1 MRLALAWLVA
11 VPLLAQ
17 QAAQTPAQQP
27 AAEPPP
33 SPTPAASPTP
43 ATSPTAA
50 APPEP
55 APAAETWI
63 TGSLD
68 LGYRFT
74 SVGGDNEVYRSVVNL
89 GQGPRLLGLDFTIV
103 DPKKRLFD
111 RLDVRANN
119 WGGDPYNTVH
129 VNASKLGIYD
139 FNFDYRD
146 IAYFNMLP
154 SFADPLFGTGIVLD
168 EDSYFSRRRMSDF
181 QLDLLPGHRI
191 IPYLAYGRDSG
202 EGTGITTF
210 VSDVNEYP
218 VADQAFDKTDN
229 FRGGIRLEFNNFH
242 VTLEQGGTTL
252 RDNQQAY
259 DSTVNYGNNYQ
270 PYFGQTLDLTNL
282 AQAYGIRGSSVY
294 TRVLFTANPHSWLD
308 LYGQFLYSQ
317 ADTSVNYT
325 QFDTGNLVLES
336 AILFYTGE
344 QALGFAEGKQPHT
357 AGSLGFELRP
367 VKRVRIL
374 GSWMTDRMHTA
385 AAGLVTDMILQ
396 PLSLAQTTLMTLDSL
411 LSVNYNQEEVD
422 VLLDATRKLTLRGG
436 YRYVWGD
443 AQTGSMLIAG
453 PGQESSDLRQ
463 QIGIAG
469 ATFRATQK
477 LSLNVDFEGAVS
489 DHAYFRTSLYNY
501 QKMRARARY
510 QVAHTLALQASFSLL
525 NNQNPTAGINY
536 NFLSRQNSVSAVW
549 TPSKR
554 VSILGEYTRSTLYS
568 NIGYLEPEYLSPE
581 TSLYRDNAHN
591 ASALVDL
598 ALPGYAKLAP
608 YLAFGGSLFLSSG
621 SRPTTYYQPLARLSL
636 PLHKGLVWKS
646 EYRYYG
652 YGETF
657 YEYEG
662 FRAHILQTGLTISR

>member
-1 MRLALAWLVA
+1 MRLASALLVA

-17 QAAQTPAQQP
+17 QAVQTPAQQP
-27 AAEPPP
+27 APATVPAA
-33 SPTPAASPTP
+33 AASPQ
-43 ATSPTAA
+43 
-50 APPEP
+50 P
-55 APAAETWI
+55 APADENWI

-74 SVGGDNEVYRSVVNL
+74 SIGGDNDVYRSVVNL

-119 WGGDPYNTVH
+119 WGGDPYNTLH
-129 VNASKLGIYD
+129 VNASKKGIYD

-146 IAYFNMLP
+146 IAYFNILP

-168 EDSYFSRRRMSDF
+168 EDSYFSRRHMSDF

-218 VADQAFDKTDN
+218 VADHMFDKTDN
-229 FRGGIRLEFNNFH
+229 YRGGVRLEFNRFY

-252 RDNQQAY
+252 RDDQQAY

-294 TRVLFTANPHSWLD
+294 TKALFTANPYSWLD

-317 ADTSVNYT
+317 PETNVNYT

-336 AILFYTGE
+336 AILFYTGD

-357 AGSLGFELRP
+357 TGSLGFELRP

-374 GSWMTDRMHTA
+374 ESWMTDRMHTA

-396 PLSLAQTTLMTLDSL
+396 PLSSAQTTLTTLASL
-411 LSVNYNQEEVD
+411 LAVNYNQEEID
-422 VLLDATRKLTLRGG
+422 VLADVTRKLTLRGG

-443 AQTGSMLIAG
+443 AQTGNLLIAG

-469 ATFRATQK
+469 ANFRASQK

-536 NFLSRQNSVSAVW
+536 NFLSRQNSLSAVW

-554 VSILGEYTRSTLYS
+554 MSILGEYTRSTLYS
-568 NIGYLEPEYLSPE
+568 YIGYLEPEYLSPE

-608 YLAFGGSLFLSSG
+608 HLTFGGSLFLSSG
-621 SRPTTYYQPLARLSL
+621 SRPTMYYEPLARLSL
-636 PLHKGLVWKS
+636 PVYKGLLWKS

-652 YGETF
+652 YSETF

-662 FRAHILQTGLTISR
+662 FRAHILQTGVTISR